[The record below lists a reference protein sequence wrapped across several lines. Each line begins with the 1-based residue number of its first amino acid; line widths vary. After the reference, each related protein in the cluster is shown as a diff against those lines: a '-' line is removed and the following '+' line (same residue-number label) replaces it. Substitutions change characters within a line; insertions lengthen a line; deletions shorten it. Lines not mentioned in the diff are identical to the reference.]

1 MARKRTEVSKR
12 MLFTWF
18 MLGGLIFLLVPT
30 EWTKELQFAFDR
42 IFRWPLGVG
51 RSISLAA
58 RTRPLRENVSPREYR
73 LLQKEYESLQRK
85 VTNLTALLS
94 EEHKKVETLSGLR
107 TRLPGLQGAKLLLAD
122 ARATIDSSHS
132 TLTIY
137 FDKDGDYVPS
147 EGQFVLADNSIIGTV
162 TDVSDGVA
170 WVKLFTDPT
179 SRIAVTI
186 AKFNVNRIMQGI
198 GGNLAKIQLLP
209 TKHKVKKGDVVYA
222 CKKPGLLAAP
232 MIIARVAQCKT
243 DDENPSV
250 WDITVEPVCDLERL
264 NNVTVIIMNPRK

>member
-1 MARKRTEVSKR
+1 MARKQTKISKR

-18 MLGGLIFLLVPT
+18 ILGSFIFFFAPQKMT
-30 EWTKELQFAFDR
+30 NEFQFAFDR
-42 IFRWPLGVG
+42 IFRWPLGIG
-51 RSISLAA
+51 RSISLTA
-58 RTRPLRENVSPREYR
+58 RTRSLRENVSPRQYS
-73 LLQKEYESLQRK
+73 LLQKEYESLQRE
-85 VTNLTALLS
+85 VANLTALLS
-94 EEHKKVETLSGLR
+94 EEHKRVETLSGLR
-107 TRLPGLQGAKLLLAD
+107 SRLPGLQGTKLLPAD
-122 ARATIDSSHS
+122 ARATIDGSHS

-162 TDVSDGVA
+162 TDVSGGVA

-186 AKFNVNRIMQGI
+186 AKLDVNRIMQGI

-209 TKHKVKKGDVVYA
+209 TKHKVKKDDAVYA

-232 MIIARVAQCKT
+232 MIIARVAKCKT

-264 NNVTVIIMNPRK
+264 NNVTVIITNPK